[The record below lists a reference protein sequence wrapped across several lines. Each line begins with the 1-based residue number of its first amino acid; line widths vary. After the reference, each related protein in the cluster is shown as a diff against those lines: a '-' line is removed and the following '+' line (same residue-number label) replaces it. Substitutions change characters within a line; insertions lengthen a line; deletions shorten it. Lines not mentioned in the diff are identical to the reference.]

1 MITNQKTFF
10 NLDKSGGCYILAEAG
25 LNHNG
30 SLEIAKKLIDIAYI
44 SGVDAVKF
52 QKRTVEKLAIGSV
65 LNAVDGRFPEFGT
78 TYREIRE
85 HLEFDFDQYKELKE
99 YSEQKEL
106 DFIVTAFDTEAVDF
120 LEDLGVEGYK
130 LASHSLTNIDLLKYI
145 AKTGKPTILSTGMA
159 NMSEIG
165 TAVNIYQQSKTPLM
179 LLHCVSAYPTPFDE
193 CNLSVMNL
201 LKESFN
207 LPVGYSGHELGF
219 LPTTTAVAMGAV
231 AVERHYTIDKN
242 LPGFDH
248 KISLEPDEL
257 INMVRDIRNIEK
269 IRGSGI
275 KEVSETEWITRDKYH
290 VSMVSI
296 NAIPTGTVLE
306 KTMVTYRN
314 PGTGIPAK
322 EAEKII
328 GKKAK
333 YDIQADVIL
342 KIDMFE

>member
-10 NLDKSGGCYILAEAG
+10 NLDKSGGCYILAEAC

-179 LLHCVSAYPTPFDE
+179 LLHCVSAYPVTQLSSL
-193 CNLSVMNL
+193 NLTTIRAL
-201 LKESFN
+201 QERYQC
-207 LPVGYSGHELGF
+207 PVGYSDHTIGVDAARF
-219 LPTTTAVAMGAV
+219 AVAAGAV
-231 AVERHYTIDKN
+231 VIEKHFTLSRALDG
-242 LPGFDH
+242 PDH
-248 KISLEPDEL
+248 ALSSEPDEL
-257 INMVRDIRNIEK
+257 KELVKQCNVIKTMLGEPAWSSIEEERDI
-269 IRGSGI
+269 
-275 KEVSETEWITRDKYH
+275 
-290 VSMVSI
+290 
-296 NAIPTGTVLE
+296 LQ
-306 KTMVTYRN
+306 YRR
-314 PGTGIPAK
+314 K
-322 EAEKII
+322 H
-328 GKKAK
+328 
-333 YDIQADVIL
+333 
-342 KIDMFE
+342 